1 LGEQIGKVV
10 ESTLYHVPSEEFDRV
25 RTLNNA
31 TPVERAR
38 LFADM
43 CRLNTLYM
51 IARAGS
57 GHIGSS
63 FSSLD
68 IVSWIYLNA
77 LKGGDLY
84 FSSKGHDAP
93 GLYSVLIALGRL
105 PFDKLGGLRRLGGLP
120 GHPDVAVPGMV
131 INSGSLGMGISKAK
145 GMVRADRLKGA
156 RKRRFYVLTGDG
168 ELQEGQI
175 WESLISAA
183 NAGMGEITT
192 IVDHNKLQSDYR
204 VTQTSDLGDLEAKF
218 ASFGWYVERCDG
230 HDLEAFAKA
239 LERCAVQTDKPQVII
254 ADTVKGRGVSFM
266 EHTAMESDAEMYR
279 FHSGAPD
286 ADSYSKAAQEL
297 LDAIN
302 GGLDRVGAAKVAL
315 ETIEPAARAAAVAGA
330 EPKRLIPAYTDALLA
345 RAAKDDRIV
354 ALDADL
360 VLDTGLIPF
369 REKYPKRFFEC
380 GIAEMDMVSQA
391 GGMALEGLVPIC
403 HSFGCFLS
411 TRPNEQ
417 IYNNATERTKVLYVG
432 SLAGLIPAAPG
443 HSHQSLR
450 DISALASV
458 PNFDIVEPC
467 CPEEVGLLLGHLLDA
482 PGRSGYLRL
491 ISVPWVVPFTYPAK
505 SLTPGQGVVLREGKD
520 AAIVTYGLIM
530 TAEAYAA
537 AALLAKDG
545 IETAV
550 IAAPFLNRVD
560 GDWFAERLK
569 GKRLLCTVDNHYV
582 NGGFGDHLLSG
593 LARAGFQTPAHVL
606 QLGIEDVPASGQP
619 AEVLQHHGL
628 DSASLRKRIGD
639 RLKG

>member
-1 LGEQIGKVV
+1 MGELIGKVV
-10 ESTLYHVPSEEFDRV
+10 EATLYYVPKSEFDRV
-25 RTLNNA
+25 RTLNEA
-31 TPVERAR
+31 GAVERTR
-38 LFADM
+38 IFADM

-57 GHIGSS
+57 GHVGSS

-68 IVSWIYLNA
+68 VVSWLYLNE
-77 LKGGDLY
+77 LKNDDLY

-93 GLYSVLIALGRL
+93 GLYAALIALGRL
-105 PFDKLGGLRRLGGLP
+105 PFEKLHGLRRLGGLP
-120 GHPDVAVPGMV
+120 GHPDVGVPGMV

-145 GMVRADRLKGA
+145 GMVRADRLKGH
-156 RKRRFYVLTGDG
+156 KRRYYVLTGDG

-183 NAGMGEITT
+183 NAGMGEITA

-204 VTQTSDLGDLEAKF
+204 VSQTSDLGDLKAKF
-218 ASFGWYVERCDG
+218 MSFGWHVERCDG
-230 HDLEAFAKA
+230 HDLDAFAAALKA
-239 LERCAVQTDKPQVII
+239 CAAHPGRPQVII

-266 EHTAMESDAEMYR
+266 EHTALDSDTDMYR

-286 ADSYSKAAQEL
+286 SDSYSRGAQEL
-297 LDAIN
+297 LDHVNRALGRI
-302 GGLDRVGAAKVAL
+302 GAARLSL
-315 ETIEPAARAAAVAGA
+315 ETAEPPAKTAAATT
-330 EPKRLIPAYTDALLA
+330 KRLIPAYTEALLA
-345 RAAKDDRIV
+345 RAAKDDRIM

-369 REKYPKRFFEC
+369 KEQFPDRFVEC

-391 GGMALEGLVPIC
+391 GGMALQGLIPIC

-467 CPEEVGLLLGHLLDA
+467 CPEEVPLLLDYLIGT
-482 PGRSGYLRL
+482 PGQSGYLRL
-491 ISVPWVVPFTYPAK
+491 ISVPWAVPFTYPVRRLEA
-505 SLTPGQGVVLREGKD
+505 GQGVVLWEGQD
-520 AAIVTYGLIM
+520 APVVAIVTYGLIM
-530 TAEAYAA
+530 TAEAYLAA
-537 AALLAKDG
+537 EQLAEEGIAAL
-545 IETAV
+545 V
-550 IAAPFLNRVD
+550 IACPFLNRID
-560 GDWFAERLK
+560 GAWFAEKLK
-569 GKRLLCTVDNHYV
+569 GAKLLATIDNHYV
-582 NGGFGDHLLSG
+582 NGGFGDQLLSA
-593 LARAGFQTPAHVL
+593 LARSGYKLPGRVL
-606 QLGIEDVPASGQP
+606 RLGIEDVPASGQP
-619 AEVLQHHGL
+619 AEVLRHHGL
-628 DSASLRKRIGD
+628 DSASLADRI
-639 RLKG
+639 RQELKG